1 MIEKDRHQRK
11 AVIFDL
17 DGTLWDSS
25 RQIVEAWNPVLRQYS
40 TEITVEQMCSFMGKT
55 MPVIGSLIF
64 PEKPEKECMKIMAEC
79 SKAEHP
85 YVRQHGGV
93 LYPHLEEVLKEL
105 SQNFFL
111 AIVSNCQDGYVQAF
125 LDHYEFWKYFDDIE
139 MAGRTGRSKGEN
151 ISLVMKRNQIET
163 AVYVGDTSGD
173 LEAAKLAGVP
183 FIYAAY
189 GFGDVEKELT
199 QNILVQFSDLP
210 EIARRLLD

>member
-25 RQIVEAWNPVLRQYS
+25 QQIVEAWNPVLRVHGK
-40 TEITVEQMCSFMGKT
+40 EITVEQMCGFMGKT
-55 MPVIGSLIF
+55 LTVIGSLIF
-64 PEKPEKECMKIMAEC
+64 PDKTEKEYMKIMAEC

-93 LYPHLEEVLKEL
+93 LYLHLEEVLKEL
-105 SQNFFL
+105 SRNFFL

-151 ISLVMKRNQIET
+151 ISLVVKRNHIEK

-173 LEAAKLAGVP
+173 QEAAKLAGVP

-189 GFGDVEKELT
+189 GFGAVSSPDFMIN
-199 QNILVQFSDLP
+199 QISDLLSALK
-210 EIARRLLD
+210 EILM

>member
-1 MIEKDRHQRK
+1 MSEIDIKNQK

-25 RQIVEAWNPVLRQYS
+25 RQIVEAWSPVLREHGK
-40 TEITVEQMCSFMGKT
+40 EITVEQMCGFMGKT
-55 MPVIGSLIF
+55 LPVIGSLIF
-64 PEKPEKECMKIMAEC
+64 PEKTEKEYMKIMGLC
-79 SKAEHP
+79 SRAEHP
-85 YVRQHGGV
+85 YVRQQGGA

-105 SQNFFL
+105 SLNYFL

-125 LDHYEFWKYFDDIE
+125 LDHYKFWKYFDDME

-163 AVYVGDTSGD
+163 AVYVGDMDGD
-173 LEAAKLAGVP
+173 LEAAKLAGIP

-189 GFGDVEKELT
+189 GFGDVSSPVYMIDQISGLPSALKE
-199 QNILVQFSDLP
+199 ILM
-210 EIARRLLD
+210 

>member
-25 RQIVEAWNPVLRQYS
+25 QQIVEAWNPVLRVHGK
-40 TEITVEQMCSFMGKT
+40 EITVEQMCGFMGKT
-55 MPVIGSLIF
+55 LTVIGSLIF
-64 PEKPEKECMKIMAEC
+64 PDKTEKEYMKIMAEC

-93 LYPHLEEVLKEL
+93 LYLHLEEVLKEL
-105 SQNFFL
+105 SRNFFL

-151 ISLVMKRNQIET
+151 ISLVVKRNHIEK

-173 LEAAKLAGVP
+173 QEAAKLAGVP

-189 GFGDVEKELT
+189 GFGDVSSPDFMINQISDLLSALKE
-199 QNILVQFSDLP
+199 ILV
-210 EIARRLLD
+210 

>member
-25 RQIVEAWNPVLRQYS
+25 QQIVEAWNPVLRVHGK
-40 TEITVEQMCSFMGKT
+40 EITVEQMCGFMGKT
-55 MPVIGSLIF
+55 LTVIGSLIF
-64 PEKPEKECMKIMAEC
+64 PDKTEKEYMKIMAEC

-93 LYPHLEEVLKEL
+93 LYLHLEEVLKEL
-105 SQNFFL
+105 SRNFFL

-151 ISLVMKRNQIET
+151 ISLVVKRNHIEK

-173 LEAAKLAGVP
+173 QEAAKLAGVP

-189 GFGDVEKELT
+189 GFGDVSSPDFMIN
-199 QNILVQFSDLP
+199 QISDLLSALK
-210 EIARRLLD
+210 EILM

>member
-25 RQIVEAWNPVLRQYS
+25 QQIVEAWNPVLRVHGK
-40 TEITVEQMCSFMGKT
+40 EITVEQMCGFMGKPLT
-55 MPVIGSLIF
+55 VIGSLIF
-64 PEKPEKECMKIMAEC
+64 PDKTEKEYMKIMAEC

-93 LYPHLEEVLKEL
+93 LYLHLEEVLKEL
-105 SQNFFL
+105 SRNFFL

-151 ISLVMKRNQIET
+151 ISLVVKRNHIEK

-173 LEAAKLAGVP
+173 QEAAKLAGVP

-189 GFGDVEKELT
+189 GFGDVSSPDFMIN
-199 QNILVQFSDLP
+199 QISDLLSALK
-210 EIARRLLD
+210 EILM

>member
-1 MIEKDRHQRK
+1 MIKKDRHQRK

-25 RQIVEAWNPVLRQYS
+25 QQIVEAWNPVLRVHGK
-40 TEITVEQMCSFMGKT
+40 EITVEQMCGFMGKT
-55 MPVIGSLIF
+55 LTVIGSLIF
-64 PEKPEKECMKIMAEC
+64 PDKTEKEYMKIMAEC

-93 LYPHLEEVLKEL
+93 LYLHLEEVLKEL
-105 SQNFFL
+105 SRNFFL

-151 ISLVMKRNQIET
+151 ISLVVKRNHIEK

-173 LEAAKLAGVP
+173 QEAAKLAGVP

-189 GFGDVEKELT
+189 GFGDVSSPDFMIN
-199 QNILVQFSDLP
+199 QISDLLSALK
-210 EIARRLLD
+210 EILM

>member
-25 RQIVEAWNPVLRQYS
+25 QQIVEAWNPVLRVHGK
-40 TEITVEQMCSFMGKT
+40 EITVEQMCGFMGKT
-55 MPVIGSLIF
+55 LTVIGSLIF
-64 PEKPEKECMKIMAEC
+64 PDKTEKEYMKIMAEC

-93 LYPHLEEVLKEL
+93 LYLHLEEVVKEL
-105 SQNFFL
+105 SRNFFL

-151 ISLVMKRNQIET
+151 ISLVVKRNHIEK
-163 AVYVGDTSGD
+163 AVYLGDTSGD
-173 LEAAKLAGVP
+173 QEAAKLAGVP

-189 GFGDVEKELT
+189 GFGDVSSPDFMIN
-199 QNILVQFSDLP
+199 QISDLLSALK
-210 EIARRLLD
+210 EILM

>member
-25 RQIVEAWNPVLRQYS
+25 RQIVEAWNPVLRQYR

-64 PEKPEKECMKIMAEC
+64 PDKPENEYMKIMAEC

-93 LYPHLEEVLKEL
+93 LYPHLEGVLKEL
-105 SQNFFL
+105 SCKYFL

-173 LEAAKLAGVP
+173 QEAAKLAGVP

-189 GFGDVEKELT
+189 GFGEVSSPDYMIN
-199 QNILVQFSDLP
+199 QISDLLSALK
-210 EIARRLLD
+210 EILM

>member
-25 RQIVEAWNPVLRQYS
+25 QQIVEAWNPVLRVHGK
-40 TEITVEQMCSFMGKT
+40 EITVEQMCGFMGKT
-55 MPVIGSLIF
+55 LTVIGSLIF
-64 PEKPEKECMKIMAEC
+64 PDKTEKEYMKIMAEC

-93 LYPHLEEVLKEL
+93 LYLHLEEVLKEL
-105 SQNFFL
+105 SRNFFL

-151 ISLVMKRNQIET
+151 ISLVVKRNHIEK
-163 AVYVGDTSGD
+163 AVYVGDTSRD
-173 LEAAKLAGVP
+173 QEAAKLAGVP

-189 GFGDVEKELT
+189 GFGDVSSPDFMIN
-199 QNILVQFSDLP
+199 QISDLLSALK
-210 EIARRLLD
+210 EILM

>member
-1 MIEKDRHQRK
+1 MREIDTKKRK

-25 RQIVEAWNPVLRQYS
+25 RQIVKAWNPVLREHGA
-40 TEITVEQMCSFMGKT
+40 EITVEQMCGFMGKT
-55 MPVIGSLIF
+55 LPVIGSLIF
-64 PEKPEKECMKIMAEC
+64 PDKPENEYMKIMTEC

-105 SQNFFL
+105 SSDYFL

-139 MAGRTGRSKGEN
+139 MAGRTGKSKGEN
-151 ISLVMKRNQIET
+151 ISLVIKRNQIET
-163 AVYVGDTSGD
+163 AVYVGDTFGD
-173 LEAAKLAGVP
+173 QEAAELAGLP

-189 GFGDVEKELT
+189 GFGDVSSPVYTIDQISGLPSALKE
-199 QNILVQFSDLP
+199 ILM
-210 EIARRLLD
+210 